1 MRSIVFFVLIAF
13 LLLPAPIQ
21 ALTLEGNLVQ
31 GGMAIGRTAPG
42 TTVKYEGKSI
52 RVSPD
57 GLFVIGFGRD
67 DPADSF
73 IEVHHQNKAVEKHPV
88 TIKKRIY
95 EIQRIDGLPQ
105 RKVSPSPEDF
115 ERIGKEAT
123 LVKAVRKKD
132 LPSTDFSQ
140 KFLWPVI
147 GRISG
152 VYGSQRVLNGKPRR
166 PHYGVDIAAP
176 TGTPVRA
183 PTDGVVTLVHEDMF
197 YSGGTLI
204 FDHGHGLSTS
214 YLHLHKILVEEGQ
227 RVEQGDTI
235 AQVGATG
242 RVTGA
247 HLHWG
252 MNWFNTRLD
261 PSLPAGPM
269 PKSVSTAS
277 DDRPGAK

>member
-1 MRSIVFFVLIAF
+1 MRPIVFFVLIAI
-13 LLLPAPIQ
+13 LLIPAPSQ

-31 GGMAIGRTAPG
+31 GGMAIGKTAPG
-42 TTVKYEGKSI
+42 ETVKYKGKRL
-52 RVSPD
+52 RVSPE
-57 GLFVIGFGRD
+57 GLFVVGFGRD
-67 DPADSF
+67 DPAESF
-73 IEVHHQNKAVEKHPV
+73 IEIHHQNGTVEKHPF
-88 TIKKRIY
+88 TIETRTY
-95 EIQRIDGLPQ
+95 NIQRIDGLPP
-105 RKVSPSPEDF
+105 RKVSPSPEDL
-115 ERIGKEAT
+115 ERIGKEIA
-123 LVKAVRKKD
+123 LVKGVRKKD
-132 LPSTDFSQ
+132 LPNTDFSQ
-140 KFLWPVI
+140 KFIWPVI

-152 VYGSQRVLNGKPRR
+152 VYGSQRILNGKPRR

-204 FDHGHGLSTS
+204 LDHGHGLSTS

-227 RVEQGDTI
+227 RVVQGETI

-242 RVTGA
+242 RVTGP

-252 MNWFNTRLD
+252 MNWFDTRLD

-269 PKSVSTAS
+269 PKKVSAAIG
-277 DDRPGAK
+277 DRSGTK